1 MPEGPLR
8 ARLGTGRARYMV
20 LVVERIELDVDVC
33 RSVGNCLQLCR
44 RRVHPKLPS
53 GSAFRSSDV
62 RSDLTFED
70 DLSLPFNYYV
80 PILLSRLLESFFLNA
95 NQHTIF
101 YPSVSQYKAL

>member
-44 RRVHPKLPS
+44 RRVHPELS
-53 GSAFRSSDV
+53 GREKFGQISLLKTS
-62 RSDLTFED
+62 
-70 DLSLPFNYYV
+70 SLPFIHYV
-80 PILLSRLLESFFLNA
+80 PTLLSRLLESFFLNA
-95 NQHTIF
+95 NQHIIF
-101 YPSVSQYKAL
+101 YPSVSQYKALYF